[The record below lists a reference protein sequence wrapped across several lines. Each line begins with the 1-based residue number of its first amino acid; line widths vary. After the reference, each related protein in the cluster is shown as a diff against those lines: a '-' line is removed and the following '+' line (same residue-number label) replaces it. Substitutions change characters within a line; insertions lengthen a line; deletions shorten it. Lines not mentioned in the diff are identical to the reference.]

1 MSATPLDVT
10 ISRFWDGTRCD
21 TTQRHGRAK
30 IQHNSGGIEIAGWLP
45 HQAVPRVPDA
55 PKGSRVA
62 RLWET
67 DVVEVF
73 LVGSE
78 VYLEIEL
85 GRDGRWLVL
94 DFDAPR
100 QFRRRYEDLAPTVEW
115 GQDDHGWWSRICLPT
130 SVIPDGLHSFNA
142 YVIAGG
148 HHLAYHPVP
157 STPPDFHQPGLFPG
171 LPDAWLRPGKT
182 APA

>member
-1 MSATPLDVT
+1 M
-10 ISRFWDGTRCD
+10 
-21 TTQRHGRAK
+21 
-30 IQHNSGGIEIAGWLP
+30 
-45 HQAVPRVPDA
+45 VPDA
-55 PKGSRVA
+55 PPGSRVA

-73 LVGSE
+73 LVGRE
-78 VYLEIEL
+78 IYLEVEL

-100 QFRRRYEDLAPTVEW
+100 QFRRWYEDLSPKVEW
-115 GQDDHGWWSRICLPT
+115 GQDDQEWWSRIHLPA
-130 SVIPDGLHSFNA
+130 SVIPDGLHAFNA

-157 STPPDFHQPGLFPG
+157 STPPDFHQPGLFPP
-171 LPDAWLRPGKT
+171 LPDDWLTSGTT